1 MTQDELALNL
11 AEKALNNNFDP
22 EAYIVK
28 YIAEKKL
35 RPEQQSND
43 IIVEDDTNSKVI
55 SNLLTSYYNSQSL
68 ETLKPLL
75 AVIGQLLS
83 ELYHSTENKIE
94 IEEMKVFIYN
104 LQNIS

>member
-11 AEKALNNNFDP
+11 ADKALQTNFDP

-28 YIAEKKL
+28 YIAEKRL
-35 RPEQQSND
+35 NPNSTSE
-43 IIVEDDTNSKVI
+43 IVEQDTTTKVI
-55 SNLLTSYYNSQSL
+55 SNLLTSYYNNKSI

-75 AVIGQLLS
+75 AIMGQLLS

-104 LQNIS
+104 LQNIG